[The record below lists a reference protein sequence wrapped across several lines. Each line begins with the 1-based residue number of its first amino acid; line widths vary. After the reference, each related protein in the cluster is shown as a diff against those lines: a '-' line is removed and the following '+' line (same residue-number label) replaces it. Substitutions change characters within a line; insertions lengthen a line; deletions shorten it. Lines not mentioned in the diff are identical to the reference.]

1 MTTIENISP
10 ELYENILN
18 NLDDSL
24 HVINHKF
31 ELILINNA
39 MKKWMAELDVKD
51 NLLGL
56 SLFKAFPFLSQNAHD
71 EYNYVLKEGKSLVTT
86 ETISISGQ
94 NIITETRKI
103 PIIKEEKV
111 VQIITI
117 VRDITLRE
125 MNKRKL
131 EQSEEKFKSLFKR
144 GLIPTYAWKRVDNNF
159 ILIDYNYAAEKI
171 THGGVKNF
179 LGSKASKMYQNR
191 PDILKELNR
200 CLHEKKDILLEM
212 KYIMEVSK
220 EEKDLL
226 VKYVFSPPDLVLVYT
241 EDITERKMAEHEL
254 QESEEKYRTLAEQ
267 SFLGIAILQDDRI
280 QYVNKQLANTV
291 GYTVEEIL
299 AWEKGGFLNI
309 IYPDYREFITEQAR
323 KKQMGESDIVD
334 QYQFRGIKK
343 NGEIIWM
350 EVFSMTI
357 NYKGKPA
364 DFVTI
369 HDITDEKISEKKLR
383 ESEEK
388 FRSLVETTSDWI
400 WEVDKDGIYTYSNPQ
415 VKTVLGY
422 EVDEIIGKTPFDLM
436 PLDEAEKLLVL
447 FQKAKDMRVPI
458 TNVKNKN
465 FHKNGNLVTL
475 ETSGVPFFDKDGTIM
490 GYRGIDRNITEKLEA
505 ERKLKESEERYRSL
519 TEGLSQT
526 GIGIDII
533 DYNHNIIYQNQF
545 LKEQFGE
552 HHNTKCYELYLGRK
566 ESCQNCPMV
575 QSIQSKKVE
584 KEIIQGLNNRTYEI
598 IAAPLPYPDGTI
610 ERAAEVVINITD
622 RIESEQK
629 IKESEEKYRNLFDS
643 APFAIVLFNVE
654 GTFLDCNK
662 ATNLITGYSKE
673 EMIGKNYRDFNFYV
687 DIRSANLD
695 ERHDDVKDGK
705 TPKTREVLLQKKDG
719 SEFWAK
725 INLEFIQM
733 KGNTYIQAI
742 IQDVSEQKQSQ
753 INLKE
758 SESKFRN
765 IFEAIPDLYFLVSG
779 DTKVIEYRGK
789 EKVLY
794 VSPEEFMG
802 KKVTDVLPP
811 KLGRSIAKLVKRTLI
826 TTQPQSLE
834 YELEINGLKHFY
846 ESRYFYLSKD
856 KVSIFI
862 RDITERKNI
871 EKQIS
876 DLAKFP
882 SENPNPVLRVNREK
896 IIYINKAGQDLFHLT
911 EGGKIPNSL
920 RDVIIK
926 AFDENKMNILEAD
939 FGDKSYSFDITPILQ
954 EGYVNVYGKDIT
966 KRKKSEKALTAEK
979 QFVDDI
985 LNASMDTV
993 FVFNPESGKAVRW
1006 NDQFKQVSGYSDEE
1020 IASIKAPDS
1029 YYNEEDLKRAAEA
1042 IKNVLEKGTITVEM
1056 SLITKDGRSI
1066 PYEYSAT
1073 TLENSS
1079 GKTLIVS
1086 IGRDMSE
1093 RRIVEQRI
1101 KDSEQK
1107 FRDLYEEAPIAYFSI
1122 APDKSILRVNKAAE
1136 RLLGYN
1142 EGDFLKMK
1150 VFDLYPDTD
1159 YGLKKAKEVFNKFIA
1174 GESIKD
1180 VELQM
1185 INKEGNPIWISLS
1198 VKPIFD
1204 SNGNV
1209 IESRS
1214 MVLDIN
1220 ERKIAQEEVKKSYN
1234 RLEELEYIINNSP
1247 GVVFLW
1253 KNLEGWP
1260 VEFVSEN
1267 VDQWGYTPDDFYS
1280 RKIAYEEIIYP
1291 DDLQRVS
1298 EEVEIHSNEDV
1309 NNFDQEYRILTK
1321 SGEIRWLDDRSWI
1334 RRDSNGEIT
1343 HYQGIVLDITDRK
1356 IAEEALRLSEKNYK
1370 EAYDRGNFYKDLFA
1384 HDINNI
1390 LQVINSSAELITY
1403 QLGESEK
1410 SKEIESI
1417 SDIIKK
1423 QVNRGSKLI
1432 SNVRTLS
1439 ELEEKEIVTHKVEI
1453 GSILRNSI
1461 TFVEKAYEER
1471 KVEISLSPINGKYF
1485 TYANELLQ
1493 DVFEN
1498 VLINGIKYNEN
1509 SNVEILIAVSK
1520 HKIGKN
1526 KYFKLEFV
1534 DNGIGVADNRKE
1546 VIFMSGNRELKG
1558 SKGMGLGLSLVN
1570 KILQIF
1576 KGKIWV
1582 EDKVKGDHTKGSK
1595 FVILLPEVK

>member
-10 ELYENILN
+10 ELYENVLN

-39 MKKWMAELDVKD
+39 MKKWMLELGIKD

-56 SLFKAFPFLSQNAHD
+56 SLFKAFPFLSQNVHD

-86 ETISISGQ
+86 ETTSISGQ
-94 NIITETRKI
+94 NIITEIRKI

-125 MNKRKL
+125 MNKKNL

-144 GLIPTYAWKRVDNNF
+144 GLIPTYAWKRVDNDF

-200 CLHEKKDILLEM
+200 CLHEKKDILHEM
-212 KYIMEVSK
+212 KYNMEVSK

-226 VKYVFSPPDLVLVYT
+226 VKYVFSPPDLVLVHT

-383 ESEEK
+383 ESEE
-388 FRSLVETTSDWI
+388 
-400 WEVDKDGIYTYSNPQ
+400 
-415 VKTVLGY
+415 
-422 EVDEIIGKTPFDLM
+422 
-436 PLDEAEKLLVL
+436 
-447 FQKAKDMRVPI
+447 
-458 TNVKNKN
+458 
-465 FHKNGNLVTL
+465 
-475 ETSGVPFFDKDGTIM
+475 
-490 GYRGIDRNITEKLEA
+490 
-505 ERKLKESEERYRSL
+505 RYRSL
-519 TEGLSQT
+519 TGGLSQT

-545 LKEQFGE
+545 LKDQFGE
-552 HHNTKCYELYLGRK
+552 HHNNKCYELYLGRK
-566 ESCQNCPMV
+566 ESCQNCPVV

-584 KEIIQGLNNRTYEI
+584 KELIEDLNNRTYEV
-598 IAAPLPYPDGTI
+598 IAAPLPNPDGTI
-610 ERAAEVVINITD
+610 ERAAEVVIDITD
-622 RIESEQK
+622 RMESEQK

-662 ATNLITGYSKE
+662 VTNLITGYSKE
-673 EMIGKNYRDFNFYV
+673 EMIGKNFRDFNFYV
-687 DIRSANLD
+687 DIRSANLE
-695 ERHDDVKDGK
+695 ERLDDVKDGK

-719 SEFWAK
+719 SQFWART
-725 INLEFIQM
+725 NLEFIQM
-733 KGNTYIQAI
+733 KGDTYIQAI

-779 DTKVIEYRGK
+779 DTTVIEYRGK

-811 KLGRSIAKLVKRTLI
+811 KLGKSIAKLVKRTLI
-826 TTQPQSLE
+826 TTQPQSFE

-856 KVSIFI
+856 KVSIFV

-882 SENPNPVLRVNREK
+882 SENPNPVLRVNRDK

-926 AFDENKMNILEAD
+926 ASDENKMNILETD

-1042 IKNVLEKGTITVEM
+1042 TKNVLEKGTITVEM

-1086 IGRDMSE
+1086 VGRDVSE

-1122 APDKSILRVNKAAE
+1122 TPDKSILRVNKAAE

-1159 YGLKKAKEVFNKFIA
+1159 YGLKRAKEVFNKFIA

-1280 RKIAYEEIIYP
+1280 GKIAYEEIIYP

-1334 RRDSNGEIT
+1334 RRDPNGEIT

-1509 SNVEILIAVSK
+1509 SNVEILITVSK

-1546 VIFMSGNRELKG
+1546 VIFMSGNRAFKG